1 MYLKKGL
8 IAIALVIAMLFLSSS
23 LSYAANDVGLSWDE
37 NDLVYKKA
45 VNYNEG
51 DLTRLQKVFEKANNG
66 EDITIAFL
74 GGSITEGAGAS
85 DKENCYVSLVYKWW
99 CEKFPKINVNLIN
112 AGIGGTSSYLGLHR
126 LEADVLSK
134 DVDLVFVEFAANDT
148 DTDFSEDSYEQIIR
162 RLLYGDEKPAV
173 VLLFTT
179 TESGYNMQ
187 QIEQYLGS
195 YYELPMISYGNGV
208 LAAINEGYIKWSD
221 ISVDTVHPND
231 YGHAIFAN
239 IITRYLDGVYE
250 KLSNNIIVRNHT
262 IKLKDSYTQHIYY
275 NPHIESAD
283 TLTPVDANGYDVL
296 DVNPYFRYNWYLM
309 QKDSYITFEVEAAN
323 IGIVYQ
329 RVTDGSFGKYDVYV
343 DGEYITTLDG
353 NYKVGD
359 GTSTQEQSL
368 YISSDGKVGTH
379 TIKFV
384 RNAKSKNNQFVIAG
398 LLIG

>member
-1 MYLKKGL
+1 MRKGR
-8 IAIALVIAMLFLSSS
+8 IAIAMVSIMLFLSSS
-23 LSYAANDVGLSWDE
+23 LSYAANDVGLPWDE
-37 NDLVYKKA
+37 NDLVYKSA

-51 DLTRLQKVFEKANNG
+51 DLTRLQNVFEKANSG

-85 DKENCYVSLVYKWW
+85 DKGNCYVFLVYKWW
-99 CEKFPKINVNLIN
+99 CEKFPNINVNLIN

-126 LEADVLSK
+126 LEEDVLSK
-134 DVDLVFVEFAANDT
+134 NVDLVFVEYAVNDT

-162 RLLYGDEKPAV
+162 RMLYGDENPAV
-173 VLLFTT
+173 VLLFTIN
-179 TESGYNMQ
+179 ERGYSMQ

-239 IITRYLDGVYE
+239 IITRYLNEIYE
-250 KLSNNIIVRNHT
+250 NSDNNIIVRDHT
-262 IKLKDSYTQHIYY
+262 IILKDSYTQHIYY
-275 NPHIESAD
+275 NPHIENAD
-283 TLTPVDANGYDVL
+283 TLTAVDSNGCDVL
-296 DVNPYFRYNWYLM
+296 DVSPYFCYNWYLM

-329 RVTDGSFGKYDVYV
+329 RVTDGSFGEYDVYV
-343 DGEYITTLDG
+343 DGEYIITLDG
-353 NYKVGD
+353 NYKGGD
-359 GTSTQEQSL
+359 VILTQEQSL

-384 RNAKSKNNQFVIAG
+384 RNAESKNNQFVIDG

>member
-1 MYLKKGL
+1 MYLKRGL
-8 IAIALVIAMLFLSSS
+8 IAVALVVALFFTSSS
-23 LSYAANDVGLSWDE
+23 LSYAASDGGLYFDE
-37 NDLVYKKA
+37 DDLVYKKA
-45 VNYNEG
+45 VNYVDG
-51 DLTRLQKVFEKANNG
+51 DLTRLKNVLKKASKG

-85 DKENCYVSLVYKWW
+85 DKSNCYVSLVYKWW
-99 CEKFPKINVNLIN
+99 CEKFPDINVNLIN

-126 LEADVLSK
+126 LDADVLSH

-148 DTDFSEDSYEQIIR
+148 NTDFSEDSYEQIIR

-173 VLLFTT
+173 VLLFAT

-187 QIEQYLGS
+187 QTEQYLGS

-208 LAAINEGYIKWSD
+208 MAAINAGLIKWSD

-231 YGHAIFAN
+231 FGHMIFAN
-239 IITRYLDGVYE
+239 IITRYLDGVYGQLDDYSIR
-250 KLSNNIIVRNHT
+250 KNTVN
-262 IKLKDSYTQHIYY
+262 LKESYTQHIYY
-275 NPHIESAD
+275 NPHMENAS
-283 TLTPVDANGYDVL
+283 TLHPIDANECYGCN
-296 DVNPYFRYNWYLM
+296 VNPYFQYNWYLM
-309 QKDSYITFEVEAAN
+309 RRDSYITFEVEAAN

-329 RVTDGSFGKYDVYV
+329 RVTDSSFGRYDVYV
-343 DGEYITTLDG
+343 DDEYITTLDG
-353 NYKVGD
+353 NYTVGD

-384 RNAKSKNNQFVIAG
+384 RNAKSENSQFVIAG